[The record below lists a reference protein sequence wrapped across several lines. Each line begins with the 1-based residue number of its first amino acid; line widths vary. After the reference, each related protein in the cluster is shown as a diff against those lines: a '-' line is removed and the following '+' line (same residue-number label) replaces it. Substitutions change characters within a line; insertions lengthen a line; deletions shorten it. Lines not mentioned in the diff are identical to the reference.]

1 MYIDTEGVI
10 LKQVKMVNGRK
21 MVLLFSNKYG
31 KISAGTSISE
41 KGRSKSD
48 LAMHPFTHGKYE
60 LYKNRD
66 SFNINGAEVIKSYY
80 KIGEDVDK
88 YMACSYVLEFT
99 EKLALEN
106 LRAPELFRLLIDFLD
121 IMEKRQK
128 KYSTI
133 VLAYQVKA
141 LQIMGTMPELEQCV
155 ECGCK
160 EIFKSFSI
168 KGGGVICEKCR
179 KIMDPEGNEKLIY
192 DLNFDIVDVLKYFS
206 KNPLKSL
213 ENLALDDGLTLM
225 LQTVLKKYVAHHL
238 DIKNLKS
245 EGFLIEY

>member
-10 LKQVKMVNGRK
+10 LKQVKTVNGRK
-21 MVLLFSNKYG
+21 IVLLFSNKYG

-41 KGRSKSD
+41 KGRSKAA
-48 LAMHPFTHGKYE
+48 LAMHPFTHGRYE

-88 YMACSYVLEFT
+88 YMACSYILEFT
-99 EKLALEN
+99 EKLAHEN
-106 LRAPELFRLLIDFLD
+106 LRSPELFQLLLDFLE

-128 KYSTI
+128 KYTTM

-141 LQIMGTMPELEQCV
+141 LQIMGTMPELNQCV
-155 ECGCK
+155 ECGSE
-160 EIFKSFSI
+160 EILMSFSI

-179 KIMDPEGNEKLIY
+179 NLMVLEDNEKLIY
-192 DLNFDIVDVLKYFS
+192 DLNFDIVNVLRYFS
-206 KNPLKSL
+206 ENPLKNL
-213 ENLALDDGLTLM
+213 ENLALDDVLMLTL
-225 LQTVLKKYVAHHL
+225 QNVLKKYVSHHL

>member
-21 MVLLFSNKYG
+21 MVLLFSDKYG

-41 KGRSKSD
+41 KGRSKSA

-99 EKLALEN
+99 EKLAHEN
-106 LRAPELFRLLIDFLD
+106 LRVPELFRLLIDFLD

-141 LQIMGTMPELEQCV
+141 LQIMGTMPELEVCV

-179 KIMDPEGNEKLIY
+179 KIMEPENNEKLIY

-213 ENLALDDGLTLM
+213 ENLGIDDGLTLT
-225 LQTVLKKYVAHHL
+225 LENVLKKYVSHHL

>member
-41 KGRSKSD
+41 KGRSKSA

-66 SFNINGAEVIKSYY
+66 SYNINGADVIKSYY

-106 LRAPELFRLLIDFLD
+106 MRAPELFRLLIDFLD

-128 KYSTI
+128 KYSTM

-141 LQIMGTMPELEQCV
+141 LQIMGNMPELEQCV

-160 EIFKSFSI
+160 ETFKSFSI
-168 KGGGVICEKCR
+168 KGGGVICEKCK
-179 KIMDPEGNEKLIY
+179 KIIDSEGNEKLIY

-213 ENLALDDGLTLM
+213 ENLALDDGLTLT
-225 LQTVLKKYVAHHL
+225 LQSVLKKYVSHHL

>member
-41 KGRSKSD
+41 KGRSKSA

-99 EKLALEN
+99 EKLAHEN
-106 LRAPELFRLLIDFLD
+106 VRVPELFKLLIDFLD

-141 LQIMGTMPELEQCV
+141 LQIMGTMPELEVCV

-160 EIFKSFSI
+160 DLFKSFSI

-179 KIMDPEGNEKLIY
+179 KILEPEGNEKLIY
-192 DLNFDIVDVLKYFS
+192 DLNFDIVDILKYFS

-213 ENLALDDGLTLM
+213 ENLGIDDDLTLT
-225 LQTVLKKYVAHHL
+225 LQKVLKNYVSHHL